1 MKKILF
7 LLGLIILISSCEK
20 EEEDNLPG
28 KNLIGTWEL
37 RDDGGLS
44 RFDETKYWIFTED
57 DHFYELYED
66 DFGIRDMWSR
76 LYCVVDDVVSLEFE
90 LIRFTVDNN
99 EVTFEILYDG
109 HSYFATFEK
118 TADVDYETWLID
130 FEVGYPEFT
139 VSIDDRIDGL
149 AWTGQ
154 KLWVVDWPWS
164 SRLVEIDI
172 NNGAV
177 LQDLYINYCHGSI
190 AYGNNTLITGYNGA
204 LYFRNPVNG
213 SQTGN
218 ISVSTYG
225 TIDAI
230 TYDGSD
236 LWFFARVG
244 QGYEFALVKCD
255 FSGNIKQSVIFN
267 SGVDDLAYGN
277 GFLWIAM
284 YDNIIKFNT
293 NTFQAVEN
301 YQIQNITHSGGNLS
315 IEFINGQLWIVDGQN
330 NFYVSGL
337 N

>member
-1 MKKILF
+1 
-7 LLGLIILISSCEK
+7 
-20 EEEDNLPG
+20 
-28 KNLIGTWEL
+28 
-37 RDDGGLS
+37 
-44 RFDETKYWIFTED
+44 
-57 DHFYELYED
+57 
-66 DFGIRDMWSR
+66 MWSR

-90 LIRFTVDNN
+90 LIRFTVENN

-109 HSYFATFEK
+109 HSHYATFEK

-139 VSIDDRIDGL
+139 VFIDDRIDGL

-164 SRLVEIDI
+164 SKLVEIDI
-172 NNGAV
+172 DNGSV
-177 LQDLYINYCHGSI
+177 IQDLYINYCHGSI

-204 LYFRNPVNG
+204 LYFRDPVNG

-218 ISVSTYG
+218 ISISTYG
-225 TIDAI
+225 TIEAI
-230 TYDGSD
+230 TYDGSNI
-236 LWFFARVG
+236 WFFARIG
-244 QGYEFALVKCD
+244 SGYEFALVKCD
-255 FSGNIKQSVIFN
+255 FSGNIIQSVVFN
-267 SGVDDLAYGN
+267 NGVDDLAYGN

-284 YDNIIKFNT
+284 YDNIVKFNT

-315 IEFINGQLWIVDGQN
+315 IEFINGQLWIVDDQN
-330 NFYVSGL
+330 NFYVSDL